1 MKIQKIQASDTL
13 ALRKKILRPDFSLA
27 QCNYLGDSDISTY
40 HLGCMINNDLSG
52 IVSIYNRANED
63 LHSGIGYQIRAMA
76 TCEKVRGQ
84 GVGLKL
90 LREAENMAFNLGA
103 DYVWANAR
111 ATAIG
116 FYVKAGY
123 KVIGKEFH
131 VDGVGPHFIVY
142 RTNHLN

>member
-13 ALRKKILRPDFSLA
+13 ALRKKLLRPNLSLE
-27 QCNYLGDSDISTY
+27 QCNYPGDSDISTY

-52 IVSIYNRANED
+52 IVSIYKRSNED

-90 LREAENMAFNLGA
+90 LREAENMAFNLSA

-142 RTNHLN
+142 RTNQLN